1 MAPLRW
7 AIAGAGE
14 MSHDF
19 ANAVQIFPE
28 EHTVVAVASASKE
41 RAEKFALENNIPKAY
56 EGYEAIANDAEVQ
69 VVYIGN
75 LVTQHYST
83 TKLMLEHGKAVLCE
97 TPFTINEKQTTY
109 LVNLARS
116 KKLFLMLGVW
126 CRCFPAYSKVRE
138 LLDNASIGDI
148 QFVYAN
154 TGIDSKYLNRLAK
167 KELGGG
173 AILDLSIYCFQF
185 LQFVF
190 PELQPTKIVVNGS
203 LNKYDV
209 DGTSGALLSYPG
221 GKLASVA
228 CSSDVML
235 SNEAIIHGTEGTI
248 KIPQFWCPTEVIT
261 EQQTYKFDLPQHSES
276 LNFTFPNTEG
286 LYYEAHEVKHCLE
299 EGKLE
304 SSKITH
310 QETIQLAKL
319 LDTMR
324 KEVGYQFPEDLKSF
338 K

>member
-7 AIAGAGE
+7 AIAGAGDI
-14 MSHDF
+14 SSDF
-19 ANAVQIFPE
+19 TKAVQIFPE

-41 RAEKFALENNIPKAY
+41 RAEKFALEHNIPKAY

-97 TPFTINEKQTTY
+97 KPFTINEKQATS

-116 KKLFLMLGVW
+116 KKIFLMVAVW
-126 CRCFPAYSKVRE
+126 SRCFPAYSKVCE
-138 LLDNASIGDI
+138 LIDNGSIGDI
-148 QFVYAN
+148 QFVYVN
-154 TGIDSKYLNRLAK
+154 FGIDNKYLSRLVK

-173 AILDLSIYCFQF
+173 AILDLGCYC
-185 LQFVF
+185 LQFIQFVLRG
-190 PELQPTKIVVNGS
+190 LQPTKIVVNGS

-209 DGTSGALLSYPG
+209 DGTSGALISYPG
-221 GKLASVA
+221 GKLGSLA
-228 CSSDVML
+228 CSSDIML
-235 SNEAIIHGTEGTI
+235 SNEAIIHGTEGII
-248 KIPQFWCPTEVIT
+248 KLPQFWCPTQVIT
-261 EQQTYKFDLPQHSES
+261 YQETYNFDLPQPSVPSSFH
-276 LNFTFPNTEG
+276 FPNTQG
-286 LYYEAHEVKHCLE
+286 LSYQAHEVKRCLE

-319 LDTMR
+319 MDTMR
-324 KEVGYQFPEDLKSF
+324 KEVGLQFPEDLEPL
-338 K
+338 